1 MSPDAKKCNISETI
15 ECIVRFFLMKVI
27 LNLIGL
33 SECGK
38 TSILSPYSNLGEA
51 VSLFVKEESLKK
63 EK

>member
-1 MSPDAKKCNISETI
+1 
-15 ECIVRFFLMKVI
+15 MKVI

-51 VSLFVKEESLKK
+51 ESLFVKEESF
-63 EK
+63 EKGKMTKWIIYTMHLN